1 METNISQ
8 TSGSLLIN
16 TEERKDLHLF
26 TSNFPAFGGHWKLLS
41 WHLQIGRWKMTS
53 KWLTKF
59 PKLNSTRAGP
69 FSNEKE
75 GGYEKTKRWKKTLA
89 TSAIISPFNK
99 SAFPVPFIYGGSFRN
114 YNWSAVSLYRLFI
127 VFPRES
133 TYHLALSPYRL
144 C

>member
-1 METNISQ
+1 MTEIPEGLTSANLAFSYVTRLTEVPIKCFKMETNISQ

-26 TSNFPAFGGHWKLLS
+26 TSNFSAFGGHWKLLS
-41 WHLQIGRWKMTS
+41 WHLQIGWWKMTS

-75 GGYEKTKRWKKTLA
+75 GGYE
-89 TSAIISPFNK
+89 
-99 SAFPVPFIYGGSFRN
+99 SF
-114 YNWSAVSLYRLFI
+114 
-127 VFPRES
+127 
-133 TYHLALSPYRL
+133 
-144 C
+144 